1 MSETQDIFTK
11 NIVNRR
17 VKITPN
23 NLHKDFKEELLN
35 KLKKELE
42 GKYSKYGFIK
52 ENSIEILR
60 YSLGELEQNS
70 LQGNIIFNV
79 RFTILVCNPVIG
91 NIIKCKVMEQNK
103 FGLSCKDV
111 KHSIIHIIVP
121 KKTIKIKSEVDVNSI
136 LNDDIVYIEIIG
148 KKPILNNNK
157 INCFGRIIKTNN
169 IKNITENTEK
179 DDTIILEETDD
190 YDAILSESDDNSG
203 DDDSEQEGGEDLDSD
218 ADSLLSIS
226 QLSED
231 NLSEM
236 SNVESLDN
244 LDD

>member
-23 NLHKDFKEELLN
+23 NLHKDFKDELLN

-52 ENSIEILR
+52 ENSIEILK

-70 LQGNIIFNV
+70 LEGNIIYNV

-91 NIIKCKVMEQNK
+91 NIIKCKVIDQNK

-121 KKTIKIKSEVDVNSI
+121 KKTIKIKSEVDVNNI

-157 INCFGRIIKTNN
+157 INCFGRVIKTNS

-179 DDTIILEETDD
+179 DDTILLDGTDEYND
-190 YDAILSESDDNSG
+190 ILSESDDES
-203 DDDSEQEGGEDLDSD
+203 DDESDQEGGEELHSDVDSD

-236 SNVESLDN
+236 SDVEL